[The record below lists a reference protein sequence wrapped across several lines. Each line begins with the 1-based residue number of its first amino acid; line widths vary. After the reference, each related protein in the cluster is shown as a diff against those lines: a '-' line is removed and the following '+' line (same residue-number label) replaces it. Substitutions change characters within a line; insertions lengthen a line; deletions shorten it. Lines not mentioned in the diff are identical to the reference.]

1 MAAAWDQT
9 VSAHPDATI
18 LRYFDWECAAG
29 DADELADALAANLQ
43 QRGIVKGDRIA
54 LFLQNVPFMTVA
66 VLACWKLGAIATLI
80 NPMYKSR
87 ELRGLLEDSG
97 ARVIIG
103 HYYNL
108 HPVREVL
115 DDLGLQHVIAVSSLS
130 LQTAND
136 ERVLPIA
143 EDAPDDAFES
153 MTAVLAAYQGR
164 APVSATLAADDIA
177 TIIYT
182 SGTTGPPKGAMSTHR
197 NLVAGALMFQR
208 RKEIT
213 AEDVIYAIAPMSHT
227 TGLVG
232 HLCLSAISGAQLV
245 LSYRFHPM
253 VAAEQICAS
262 RATYTIGAITAH
274 ISLLNNPDVSA
285 EHLAS
290 LTKIYTG
297 GAPVPPEVL
306 RRFQEKFG
314 LYIRNGYGMTE
325 TSPTCLVPLD
335 CLAPVDAERG
345 AVAVGRP
352 LYDTEVEVWD
362 TADNP
367 VPIGHE
373 GELVVRG
380 PQVIPGYWH
389 RDEESAS
396 LLRKGWLHTGDLGFQ
411 DADGFVYV
419 VDRLKDVII
428 ASGYKV
434 WPREVEDVLYQ
445 HPAVREAAVVGIP
458 DAYRGE
464 TVGAYVSIRLN
475 AEVAAGELSEFC
487 AARMAAYKYPREVII
502 LDDLPKSE
510 NGKIL
515 RRELRLKAGL

>member
-1 MAAAWDQT
+1 
-9 VSAHPDATI
+9 
-18 LRYFDWECAAG
+18 
-29 DADELADALAANLQ
+29 
-43 QRGIVKGDRIA
+43 
-54 LFLQNVPFMTVA
+54 
-66 VLACWKLGAIATLI
+66 
-80 NPMYKSR
+80 
-87 ELRGLLEDSG
+87 
-97 ARVIIG
+97 
-103 HYYNL
+103 
-108 HPVREVL
+108 
-115 DDLGLQHVIAVSSLS
+115 
-130 LQTAND
+130 
-136 ERVLPIA
+136 
-143 EDAPDDAFES
+143 
-153 MTAVLAAYQGR
+153 
-164 APVSATLAADDIA
+164 
-177 TIIYT
+177 
-182 SGTTGPPKGAMSTHR
+182 
-197 NLVAGALMFQR
+197 
-208 RKEIT
+208 
-213 AEDVIYAIAPMSHT
+213 
-227 TGLVG
+227 
-232 HLCLSAISGAQLV
+232 
-245 LSYRFHPM
+245 M

-290 LTKIYTG
+290 LTKVYTG

-306 RRFQEKFG
+306 RRFQEKFD

-335 CLAPVDAERG
+335 CSAPVDAERG
-345 AVAVGRP
+345 AVAVGLP